1 MSHGGLRVV
10 TSVLPGGTITLPEE
24 VRRHLGLQPFDDL
37 AFRVENGVIVAAKV
51 KETCM
56 QYGTE
61 D

>member
-1 MSHGGLRVV
+1 MNRGRFRVV

-24 VRRHLGLQPFDDL
+24 VLRHLGLQPFDDL
-37 AFRVENGVIVAAKV
+37 AFSVQNGVIVAAKV
-51 KETCM
+51 KEACT